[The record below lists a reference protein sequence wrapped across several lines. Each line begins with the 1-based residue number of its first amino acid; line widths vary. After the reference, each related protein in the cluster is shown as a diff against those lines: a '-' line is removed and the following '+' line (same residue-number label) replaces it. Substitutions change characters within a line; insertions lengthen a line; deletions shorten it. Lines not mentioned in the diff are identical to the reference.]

1 MKPTVYVDTTIP
13 SYYVDQRE
21 TLRLHIDRTR
31 HWWDTERP
39 QYQVFVSD
47 LVVLEL
53 QEGDYPSK
61 SDALAL
67 VASIPRLAPAPAVG
81 EIVAAYLTHR
91 LMPRQ
96 DLRDAFHLA
105 FASFYKVDFL
115 LTWNCQH
122 LANARKQQHIRT
134 VNSVLGLSSPLI
146 VTPLELVITEDEE
159 TL

>member
-31 HWWDTERP
+31 QWWDTERS

-53 QEGDYPSK
+53 QEGDYPRQG
-61 SDALAL
+61 DARAL
-67 VASIPRLAPAPAVG
+67 VASVPRLAPVPAVG
-81 EIVAAYLTHR
+81 DIVTAYLAHR
-91 LMPRQ
+91 LMPMQ

-122 LANARKQQHIRT
+122 LANARKQQHIRS
-134 VNSVLGLSSPLI
+134 VNSVLGLGSPLI
-146 VTPLELVITEDEE
+146 VTPLELVIPEDEE